1 VIKKSLAPKWRQK
14 FYFAINPATKYA
26 NTVVKLRCE
35 DQDVF
40 GTDFMGLV
48 AIDVREWIQKFG
60 GIKTDLWLSLGP
72 NTNNPTR
79 ANLSEEEPSEL
90 GWGQLHVAIEPC
102 TLDCSLDRLA
112 QGETDSEVYAAGD
125 GGESGANGTLEETPE
140 NAKESDEDIQKREL
154 EQKKMMDE
162 LQQVEFKHGDY
173 QVQVR
178 VIEVRDLV
186 PQDANGSADP
196 VVFVECLGETQ
207 HTAVKPNQLSC
218 VFDHLMFFN
227 FKDLDKDTVEGA
239 SIQVTV
245 QDADGPFSHD
255 KIGTFRID
263 VPYVYYQKN
272 HEMYRQW
279 VALVKSAGDSEQ
291 GVQGYLLYDII

>member
-1 VIKKSLAPKWRQK
+1 LEGKGLKALDGDGADSTSDPFVTLTLGDDTSAKPLKTKVIKKSLAPKWRQK

-60 GIKTDLWLSLGP
+60 GIKTDLWL
-72 NTNNPTR
+72 
-79 ANLSEEEPSEL
+79 
-90 GWGQLHVAIEPC
+90 
-102 TLDCSLDRLA
+102 
-112 QGETDSEVYAAGD
+112 
-125 GGESGANGTLEETPE
+125 
-140 NAKESDEDIQKREL
+140 K
-154 EQKKMMDE
+154 

-227 FKDLDKDTVEGA
+227 LKDLDKDTVEGA

-291 GVQGYLLYDII
+291 GVQGYLLYAII

>member
-14 FYFAINPATKYA
+14 FYFAINPATKYT

-102 TLDCSLDRLA
+102 TLDCPLDRLA

-125 GGESGANGTLEETPE
+125 GGESGANGTL
-140 NAKESDEDIQKREL
+140 D
-154 EQKKMMDE
+154 
-162 LQQVEFKHGDY
+162 
-173 QVQVR
+173 
-178 VIEVRDLV
+178 EVRH
-186 PQDANGSADP
+186 AHIYM
-196 VVFVECLGETQ
+196 T
-207 HTAVKPNQLSC
+207 
-218 VFDHLMFFN
+218 
-227 FKDLDKDTVEGA
+227 
-239 SIQVTV
+239 
-245 QDADGPFSHD
+245 
-255 KIGTFRID
+255 RI
-263 VPYVYYQKN
+263 Y
-272 HEMYRQW
+272 
-279 VALVKSAGDSEQ
+279 G
-291 GVQGYLLYDII
+291 